1 MFGKWKKEEN
11 KVQIVDRVCPRC
23 GCVDDDDISEKVC
36 PFCGYQPMIVV
47 GPTRIGYAL
56 TEDSVKIGEE
66 LRRTY
71 CPTSNPAYNAEWY
84 DKYQKSVQ
92 EYLEE
97 WNQSQKEAEEQKEIE
112 QELKRQERI
121 EAVEKSLKDTRY
133 IPKCPT
139 CGSPDI
145 RKAPE
150 IGIST
155 VYESGLVSI
164 YDCVRK
170 QFECN
175 NCGYKW

>member
-1 MFGKWKKEEN
+1 MFGKRKKEE
-11 KVQIVDRVCPRC
+11 KVQEVDMVCPRC
-23 GCVDDDDISEKVC
+23 GWVDSDLPKENC
-36 PFCGYQPMIVV
+36 PFCGYSPVVIV
-47 GPTRIGYAL
+47 GPAKVFYCDTM
-56 TEDSVKIGEE
+56 EDTLSMGEE
-66 LRRTY
+66 LRTTY
-71 CPTSNPAYNAEWY
+71 CPTNSPAYDAEWAA
-84 DKYQKSVQ
+84 KYQKRIQ
-92 EYLEE
+92 EYLIELD
-97 WNQSQKEAEEQKEIE
+97 QKEKEQQKQEEIQKELE
-112 QELKRQERI
+112 WQEKMQKI
-121 EAVEKSLKDTRY
+121 EKSVKDSRY

-175 NCGYKW
+175 NCGYQW